1 MIEFVIDVVL
11 LSFLVLLALTIARTK
26 DLFSSV
32 MLCGL
37 YSLVSAVFFVT
48 MDAVDVAFTEAAV
61 GAGISSLLMLAALM
75 VTSRFE
81 KADSIQPKAALV
93 VVFLTGGL
101 LFYGLIDMPM
111 FGDPNTPVQQQVSS
125 YYIEESMEEI
135 GIPNMVTS
143 VLASY
148 RGYDTFGETVVIFTA
163 GIGVLALLGGP
174 AVGIRKKRQH
184 QDGDEAFPDHRIL
197 RVASKLLIPPIMLF
211 ALYVQFHGDFGPGGG
226 FQAGVIF
233 AAAIALYAMV
243 FGLERA
249 QRIFP
254 MPVIRFI
261 SALGVLLY
269 GSVGMVSMLSGEAF
283 LDYDALAADPL
294 SGQHMGIFLVE
305 LGVGVTVTAV
315 IILLFFTFFERAMQ
329 SKGAK

>member
-1 MIEFVIDVVL
+1 MIEFVINVVL

-26 DLFSSV
+26 DLLSSV

-61 GAGISSLLMLAALM
+61 GAGISSLLMLAAMM
-75 VTSRFE
+75 VTSRYE
-81 KADSIQPKAALV
+81 KANSIQPKAALV
-93 VVFLTGGL
+93 VVFLTGVL

-125 YYIEESMEEI
+125 HYIEESMEEI

-148 RGYDTFGETVVIFTA
+148 RSYDTFGETVVIFTA
-163 GIGVLALLGGP
+163 GIGVLALLGGRG
-174 AVGIRKKRQH
+174 AGIRKPSSPAASRS
-184 QDGDEAFPDHRIL
+184 AFPDHLIL
-197 RVASKLLIPPIMLF
+197 RVISKLLIPPIMLF
-211 ALYVQFHGDFGPGGG
+211 ALYVQFHGDYGPGGG

-243 FGLERA
+243 FGFERA
-249 QRIFP
+249 RKRFP
-254 MPVIRFI
+254 LPVIRFV
-261 SALGVLLY
+261 SAVGVLLY
-269 GSVGMVSMLSGEAF
+269 GSVGMVSILNGHAF
-283 LDYDALAADPL
+283 LDYHALSANAL
-294 SGQHMGIFLVE
+294 SGQHLGIFLVE
-305 LGVGVTVTAV
+305 LGVGITVTSV
-315 IILLFFTFFERAMQ
+315 MILLFFTFSERAMQ
-329 SKGAK
+329 SGGQE